1 MGLGINTEQTPTEHT
16 QDPFDEFV
24 DSLKQPRQVM
34 APELDAVEAGMEMT
48 PSFEG
53 NPPDMEEKETPTEQR
68 VRYNLQMIPA
78 ETLVNCVDIAFT
90 QVNSIIAKQKVEGAT
105 KEEKDSLI
113 QAAANYMKEKD
124 IDISPSSML
133 IVMVLVIYGPKVY
146 NAIELRKA
154 NEEKEALQK
163 KVAEQQK
170 MIDALTKNEE
180 GK

>member
-1 MGLGINTEQTPTEHT
+1 
-16 QDPFDEFV
+16 
-24 DSLKQPRQVM
+24 
-34 APELDAVEAGMEMT
+34 
-48 PSFEG
+48 
-53 NPPDMEEKETPTEQR
+53 
-68 VRYNLQMIPA
+68 MIPA

-163 KVAEQQK
+163 KVEQQQRI
-170 MIDALTKNEE
+170 IDAMTSEK
-180 GK
+180 GDK

>member
-1 MGLGINTEQTPTEHT
+1 MGLGIDTEQTTEHT
-16 QDPFDEFV
+16 QDSFDEFL

-34 APELDAVEAGMEMT
+34 APETLDRMESEMEIT
-48 PSFEG
+48 PPADPAFS
-53 NPPDMEEKETPTEQR
+53 MEDDTPTEQKK
-68 VRYNLQMIPA
+68 RYNLSIIPA

-105 KEEKDSLI
+105 PEEKDSLI

-133 IVMVLVIYGPKVY
+133 VVMVLVVYGPKVY

-154 NEEKEALQK
+154 NEEKEALEK
-163 KVAEQQK
+163 KVAEQQR
-170 MIDALTKNEE
+170 MIDALTKSEE
-180 GK
+180 EKK